1 MNRFLISSSREL
13 IRQKKKSLS
22 AIKVSK
28 WKTGLTYI
36 GGDDD
41 HFGGDNDQPIIGND
55 RSIYVNLTED
65 SELNVSISDA
75 RNAVAR
81 KAVFEY

>member
-1 MNRFLISSSREL
+1 M
-13 IRQKKKSLS
+13 
-22 AIKVSK
+22 
-28 WKTGLTYI
+28 TYI

-65 SELNVSISDA
+65 SELNVFISDA